1 MIGVAI
7 IGAGIGREHLAGY
20 RALPDRFAVRW
31 LIDLDTARAAEV
43 AGDSGIR
50 IGQTIE
56 QALEDPAVTLIDIC
70 LPPHLHVPM
79 AIRALEAGK
88 HAVLE
93 KPIAPSLADC
103 DLLADAEQATGRR
116 IFPVFQYRY
125 GAGTAALDALIA
137 AGLVGKPQVAALE
150 THWNRGASYYAVPW
164 RGTWAGERGGAVL
177 GHAIHNHDLLC
188 LYFGAPAAVSAQVA
202 TRVNPIETED
212 CAAITLR
219 FDTGALATS
228 SVTLGAAGD
237 TTRLRLVFEHLTA
250 TSGDLPY
257 APADGTWTFTARDP
271 AQQAQVDT
279 VLAALPQVRSGFAGY
294 LEAIA
299 DALEG
304 RAGREV
310 TLADGRHSIALVT
323 AVYAA
328 ARTGKAVALPLP
340 PDAEFYQGWLPGETP
355 STGAGAGAD

>member
-1 MIGVAI
+1 MIGAAI

-31 LIDLDTARAAEV
+31 LIDLDMARATGV
-43 AGDSGIR
+43 AGDSDIR
-50 IGQTIE
+50 IGQAIE
-56 QALEDPAVTLIDIC
+56 QALDDASVDLIDVC

-79 AIRALEAGK
+79 ALRALAAGK
-88 HAVLE
+88 HVVLE
-93 KPIAPSLADC
+93 KPIAPSLSDC
-103 DLLADAEQATGRR
+103 DLLAGAEHASGKR

-125 GAGTAALDALIA
+125 GPGTAALDALIA
-137 AGLVGKPQVAALE
+137 AGLVGKAQVAALE

-188 LYFGAPAAVSAQVA
+188 RYFGQPHGVSAQVA

-212 CAAITLR
+212 CAAIVLR

-237 TTRLRLVFEHLTA
+237 TTRIRLVFEHLTA

-257 APADGTWTFTARDP
+257 APADGVWTFTARDP
-271 AQQAQVDT
+271 ARQPQVEA
-279 VLAALPQVRSGFAGY
+279 VLTALPKPKSGFAGY
-294 LEAIA
+294 FEAIA
-299 DALEG
+299 DALTG
-304 RAGREV
+304 APGREV
-310 TLADGRHSIALVT
+310 TLDDGRRSIELVT

-328 ARTGKAVALPLP
+328 SRAGKEVALPLA
-340 PDAEFYQGWLPGETP
+340 PDAEFYQGWLPEKTP
-355 STGAGAGAD
+355 TGAGAKAG